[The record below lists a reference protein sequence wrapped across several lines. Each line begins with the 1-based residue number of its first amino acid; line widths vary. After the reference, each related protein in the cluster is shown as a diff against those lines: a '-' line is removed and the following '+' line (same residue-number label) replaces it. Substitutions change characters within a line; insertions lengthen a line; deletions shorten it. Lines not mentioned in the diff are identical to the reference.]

1 MHCTQ
6 QGFGK
11 MGAEVLNWAFVILL
25 YICAKLNICT
35 SNSPT
40 SPSPRPLVETVWIK
54 RRKYL
59 QKKYIQIMTTEQYN
73 ELIKQLGQVL
83 DNQVILGNKLNT
95 IQSNIHVIIN
105 NQKILGKD

>member
-1 MHCTQ
+1 
-6 QGFGK
+6 
-11 MGAEVLNWAFVILL
+11 
-25 YICAKLNICT
+25 
-35 SNSPT
+35 
-40 SPSPRPLVETVWIK
+40 
-54 RRKYL
+54 
-59 QKKYIQIMTTEQYN
+59 MTTEQYN